1 MTRSPVSNR
10 RPFIVACI
18 PAYNEE
24 LTIAKVVLKARR
36 HVDKVIVCDDG
47 STDMTAE
54 IAEACGAE
62 VIRHKK
68 NMGYGAA
75 IGSLFRRAREIGADI
90 MVTLDADGQ
99 HDPDYIPRLIEPI
112 MKGEADIVIGSRFLA
127 DEADVPAYRRI
138 GIKIIN
144 WVTGRVSDRIS
155 DTQSGFRAYSRKAI
169 EAILPTEAGMGVS
182 TEILLRAEE
191 KGLRIKEVSA
201 RIIYEVGRPS
211 KMNPIAHGLDVIFN
225 TIKHLSIRHP
235 LMFYGIPGM
244 LCLFAALVSGL
255 MLIHLFNLTRYFS
268 LPLALIAVGF
278 GLLGAILCST
288 ALMLWV
294 LVSLIKEGQITK
306 HHAGK

>member
-1 MTRSPVSNR
+1 MSSHK
-10 RPFIVACI
+10 PFVVACI

-24 LTIAKVVLKARR
+24 KTIAKVLLKTKKY
-36 HVDKVIVCDDG
+36 VDKVIVCDDG

-54 IAEACGAE
+54 IAEALGAE
-62 VIRHKK
+62 VIRHEK

-75 IGSLFRRAREIGADI
+75 IRSLLRRAREIGADV

-99 HDPDYIPRLIEPI
+99 HDPDYVPRLIEPMI
-112 MKGEADIVIGSRFLA
+112 RGEADMVIGSRFLA
-127 DEADVPAYRRI
+127 NEADVPAYRRI
-138 GIKIIN
+138 GIRIIN
-144 WVTGRVSDRIS
+144 WVAGRGSNKTS

-191 KGLRIKEVSA
+191 MGLRIKEVPVK
-201 RIIYEVGRPS
+201 IIYDVERPS
-211 KMNPIAHGLDVIFN
+211 KMNPIIHGLDVIFS

-235 LMFYGIPGM
+235 LIFYGVPGV
-244 LCLFAALVSGL
+244 LCLLTALVSGL

-268 LPLALIAVGF
+268 LPLAVVAVGF

-288 ALMLWV
+288 AIMLWI
-294 LVSLIKEGQITK
+294 LVSLIKETK
-306 HHAGK
+306 